1 MERGRFRHSLFRP
14 ARSPM
19 HARASPSLRGAN
31 VRARAR
37 ARFRVRSHVRAR
49 HLRGVHVP
57 WAEV

>member
-31 VRARAR
+31 ARARVRARAR
-37 ARFRVRSHVRAR
+37 SHVRER

-57 WAEV
+57 